1 MYSPF
6 RSSYSFLNFLEE
18 SKNTHMEH
26 LEDNVLNAGVEGA
39 RQSINFLRSLR
50 DMLAGHSKTKINASV
65 KWDGAPAI
73 FAGID
78 PRDGKFFV
86 AKKGIFNKDPKV
98 YKTEKEI
105 RADTSGDLA
114 DKLAVCL
121 KYLPELGIT
130 GVIQG
135 DLMFTRS
142 DLKDETIDGENFVT
156 FHPNT
161 IVYAVP
167 ANTQLAKQIKAAK
180 MGIVWHTVY
189 TGKSFETM
197 KATFGKNIK
206 AKLKPSKNVWFDDAT
221 YRDMSGTATM
231 TAQET
236 AEVTQIL
243 SRAGT
248 LFQTMSAKVLN
259 QLSDNEE
266 LLILVKAYNNS
277 KIKAGEV
284 IITNPDAHTTGLVE
298 YLTARFTKEI
308 DSKKTDKGKEAARQK
323 MNQMMSFF
331 TNNPKAEINK
341 IFELMKLLIDAKLI
355 LVSKMN
361 RASGF
366 GTFLKTE
373 TGFAVTNQEGFVAI
387 DHTGKN
393 AVKIVDRLEFSRAN
407 FSKDFIKGWQRK

>member
-1 MYSPF
+1 MI
-6 RSSYSFLNFLEE
+6 NFTQYLIEA
-18 SKNTHMEH
+18 KNTHMEH
-26 LEDNVLNAGVEGA
+26 LEDNVLNGGVEGA

-65 KWDGAPAI
+65 KWDGAPAV

-86 AKKGIFNKDPKV
+86 AKKGIFNKEPKV
-98 YKTEKEI
+98 YKTEAEV
-105 RADTSGDLA
+105 RADTTGDLA
-114 DKLAVCL
+114 DKLSACL

-135 DLMFTRS
+135 DLMFTQS
-142 DLKDETIDGENFVT
+142 DLKRQTIDDEQFIT

-167 ANTQLAKQIKAAK
+167 ANSQLAKQIQSAK
-180 MGIVWHTVY
+180 IGVVWHTTY

-197 KATFGKNIK
+197 KASFGKNIK
-206 AKLKPSKNVWFDDAT
+206 SKLKPSKNVWFDDAT

-236 AEVTQIL
+236 AEVTNIL
-243 SRAGT
+243 SKAGT
-248 LFQTMSAKVLN
+248 LFQSIPAKVLN
-259 QLSDNEE
+259 EISDNED
-266 LLILVKAYNNS
+266 LLMMIKTYNNS
-277 KIKAGEV
+277 KIRAGEV
-284 IITNPDAHTTGLVE
+284 LIANPDAHTTGLVDFIG
-298 YLTARFTKEI
+298 AKFRKEM
-308 DSKKTDKGKEAARQK
+308 DSKKTEKGKEAVKQK
-323 MNQMMSFF
+323 QNQVMAFF
-331 TNNPKAEINK
+331 TNNPKVEINK
-341 IFELMKLLIDAKLI
+341 VFELMKLLIDAKI
-355 LVSKMN
+355 VIVSKMN
-361 RASGF
+361 KASGI

-373 TGFAVTNQEGFVAI
+373 NGFRVTNQEGYVAI

-407 FSKDFIKGWQRK
+407 FSPDILKGWQR

>member
-1 MYSPF
+1 MKL
-6 RSSYSFLNFLEE
+6 YSFYSYLEE
-18 SKNTHMEH
+18 AKNTHMEH
-26 LEDNVLNAGVEGA
+26 LEDNVLNGGVEGA

-65 KWDGAPAI
+65 KWDGAPAV

-98 YKTEKEI
+98 YKTEAEV

-114 DKLAVCL
+114 DKLAACL

-135 DLMFTRS
+135 DLMFTQS
-142 DLKDETIDGENFVT
+142 DLKRETIDGEQFIT

-167 ANTQLAKQIKAAK
+167 ANSQLAKQILAAK
-180 MGIVWHTVY
+180 IGVVWHTVY

-197 KATFGKNIK
+197 KAVFGKNIK

-248 LFQTMSAKVLN
+248 LFQTIPAKVLN
-259 QLSDNEE
+259 EISDNED
-266 LLILVKAYNNS
+266 LLMMIKTYNNS
-277 KIKAGEV
+277 KIRAGEV
-284 IITNPDAHTTGLVE
+284 LIADPDAHTTGLVDFIGSKF
-298 YLTARFTKEI
+298 RKEM
-308 DSKKTDKGKEAARQK
+308 DSKKTDKGKEAVKQK
-323 MNQMMSFF
+323 QTQVMSFF
-331 TNNPKAEINK
+331 VNTPKTEINK
-341 IFELMKLLIDAKLI
+341 VFELMKLLIDAKI
-355 LVSKMN
+355 VIVSKMN
-361 RASGF
+361 KASGF

-373 TGFAVTNQEGFVAI
+373 TGFRVTNQEGYVCI

-407 FSKDFIKGWQRK
+407 FSADILKGWQR

>member
-1 MYSPF
+1 MQSFYS
-6 RSSYSFLNFLEE
+6 YLEE

-26 LEDNVLNAGVEGA
+26 LEDNILNAGVEGA

-50 DMLAGHSKTKINASV
+50 DMLAGHSKTKLNTTV

-78 PRDGKFFV
+78 PTDGKFFV
-86 AKKGIFNKDPKV
+86 AKKGIFNKNPKV
-98 YKTEKEI
+98 YKTPAEV

-114 DKLAVCL
+114 DKLITCL
-121 KYLPELGIT
+121 KYLPEIGIT

-135 DLMFTRS
+135 DLMFTQS
-142 DLKDETIDGENFVT
+142 DLKHETIDGEDYLT

-167 ANTQLAKQIKAAK
+167 ANSKLAKQIQSSK

-189 TGKSFETM
+189 TGKSFESM

-221 YRDMSGTATM
+221 YRDVSGTATM
-231 TAQET
+231 TAEET
-236 AEVTQIL
+236 AYVTNIL
-243 SRAGT
+243 SQAGK
-248 LFQTMSAKVLN
+248 LFNTIPAKILN
-259 QLSDNEE
+259 EISDNEE
-266 LLILVKAYNNS
+266 LLMNIKTYNNG
-277 KIKAGEV
+277 KIRGGEV
-284 IITNPDAHTTGLVE
+284 LISNPDAHTTGLVN
-298 YLTARFTKEI
+298 YLTDRYQKEI
-308 DSKKTDKGKEAARQK
+308 DSKKTEKGKATAREK
-323 MNQMMSFF
+323 MRNNMSYF

-341 IFELMKLLIDAKLI
+341 VFELMKLLIEAKVVI
-355 LVSKMN
+355 VSKMN
-361 RASGF
+361 KASGL

-373 TGFAVTNQEGFVAI
+373 TGFKTTNPEGYVCI

-393 AVKIVDRLEFSRAN
+393 AVKIVDRLEFSKAN
-407 FSKDFIKGWQRK
+407 FSPGNLKGWMR

>member
-1 MYSPF
+1 MI
-6 RSSYSFLNFLEE
+6 NFTQYLIEA
-18 SKNTHMEH
+18 KNTHMEH
-26 LEDNVLNAGVEGA
+26 LEDNVLNGGVEGA

-65 KWDGAPAI
+65 KWDGAPAV

-86 AKKGIFNKDPKV
+86 AKKGIFNKEPKV
-98 YKTEKEI
+98 YKTEAEV

-114 DKLAVCL
+114 DKLSACL

-135 DLMFTRS
+135 DLMFTQS
-142 DLKDETIDGENFVT
+142 DLKRQTIDDEQFIT

-167 ANTQLAKQIKAAK
+167 ANSQLAKQIQSAK
-180 MGIVWHTVY
+180 IGVVWHTTY

-197 KATFGKNIK
+197 KASFGKNIK
-206 AKLKPSKNVWFDDAT
+206 SKLKPSKNVWFDDAT

-236 AEVTQIL
+236 AEVTNIL
-243 SRAGT
+243 SKAGT
-248 LFQTMSAKVLN
+248 LFQSIPAKVLN
-259 QLSDNEE
+259 EISDNED
-266 LLILVKAYNNS
+266 LLMMIKTYNNS
-277 KIKAGEV
+277 KIRAGEV
-284 IITNPDAHTTGLVE
+284 LIANPDAHTTGLVDFIG
-298 YLTARFTKEI
+298 AKFRKEM
-308 DSKKTDKGKEAARQK
+308 DSKKTEKGKEAVKQK
-323 MNQMMSFF
+323 QNQVMAFF
-331 TNNPKAEINK
+331 TNNPKVEINK
-341 IFELMKLLIDAKLI
+341 VFELMKLLIDAKI
-355 LVSKMN
+355 VIVSKMN
-361 RASGF
+361 KASGI

-373 TGFAVTNQEGFVAI
+373 NGFRVTNQEGYVAI

-407 FSKDFIKGWQRK
+407 FSPDILKGWQR